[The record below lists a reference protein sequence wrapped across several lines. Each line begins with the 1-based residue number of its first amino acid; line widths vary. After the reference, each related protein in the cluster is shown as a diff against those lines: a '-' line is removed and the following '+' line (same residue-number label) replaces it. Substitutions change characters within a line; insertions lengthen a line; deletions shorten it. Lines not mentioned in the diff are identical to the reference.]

1 VTCGFIE
8 VSGMRRRGSLG
19 GVLCEA
25 CCMDNGQFR
34 ENIEDLEPHVSQA
47 PLAYQLLTT
56 NDPKH
61 YGNTIDV
68 DNQSH

>member
-1 VTCGFIE
+1 
-8 VSGMRRRGSLG
+8 
-19 GVLCEA
+19 
-25 CCMDNGQFR
+25 MDNGQFR

-47 PLAYQLLTT
+47 PLAYQLLTA